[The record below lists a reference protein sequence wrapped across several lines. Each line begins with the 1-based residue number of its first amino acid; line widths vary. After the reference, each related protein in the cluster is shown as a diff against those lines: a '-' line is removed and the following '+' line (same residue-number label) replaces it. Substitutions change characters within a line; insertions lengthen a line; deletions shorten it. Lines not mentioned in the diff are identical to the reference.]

1 MATALAL
8 RILDLFP
15 RCPPEEPR
23 TIAER
28 GSGRIGRTAAGRR
41 LEDESVRLAVI
52 ASIRHRHTNYDE
64 ILMRTA
70 DRPAARAQVR
80 DLINAILRAWG
91 PGEE

>member
-8 RILDLFP
+8 RILGLFP
-15 RCPPEEPR
+15 RCPPEEAR
-23 TIAER
+23 TIAEHAAER

-70 DRPAARAQVR
+70 GNKGKLSQ
-80 DLINAILRAWG
+80 
-91 PGEE
+91 

>member
-1 MATALAL
+1 MNTKPK
-8 RILDLFP
+8 R
-15 RCPPEEPR
+15 PPEEAR
-23 TIAER
+23 TIAGHAAER

-80 DLINAILRAWG
+80 DQINAILRAWEG
-91 PGEE
+91 QEK

>member
-1 MATALAL
+1 MNTKPK
-8 RILDLFP
+8 R
-15 RCPPEEPR
+15 PPEEAR
-23 TIAER
+23 TIAGHAAER

-80 DLINAILRAWG
+80 DKINAILRAWER
-91 PGEE
+91 PGE